1 LLTFPANLHRGGP
14 SEVQLDPSQ
23 PTQFYKFHRV
33 ACGVPYLQEGDV
45 SPFHAASGL
54 SEFPINHRLFGQVY
68 VKLQLSR
75 FQPWT
80 AGGSATYHT
89 VSEQIERVEAPFQQ
103 TSETDTVGTPGSR
116 PARAVLEPWGPQS
129 QADKTAILSQLE
141 LLLVHPLFF
150 QSKRYPALLRF
161 VVEQTLEGNADQV
174 KERSIGMEVF
184 GRPPGYDA
192 NADPVVRVTAGEI
205 RKRLAQYYYDPAHS
219 DEIRI
224 ELPTGSYV
232 PVFLRWAEPA
242 SPPQALPP
250 PASKTPATQLPVATS
265 VPQPSV
271 VTRHETTVHHGAH
284 PVLTLLLVLVT
295 LLLGMAGGY
304 WYRAYRQSNIPIPVP
319 AKQAVDDFWQPMT
332 AGPATVTFCL
342 GEPARDSSGDT
353 DPAQAIQHPKLAEP
367 LYFRLRQSG
376 LFALADVVT
385 LTRMTDVLERQNKSF
400 RVSAA
405 SEAGFSQLREGPA
418 VLIGAFDNLWTMRL
432 TRDLRF
438 GFDSIDGNAFI
449 VDRKQDRKSG
459 AKTQWF
465 TAWDLPYEKLA
476 RDYAI
481 VARYRDSLTGQP
493 VVIAAGI
500 SEEGTEA
507 AGELI
512 SNPTDLDA
520 LLQKAPAN
528 WRTMNMEAVIE
539 TQVIDGH
546 SGPPQVRAV
555 EFW

>member
-1 LLTFPANLHRGGP
+1 MAP
-14 SEVQLDPSQ
+14 
-23 PTQFYKFHRV
+23 
-33 ACGVPYLQEGDV
+33 
-45 SPFHAASGL
+45 
-54 SEFPINHRLFGQVY
+54 
-68 VKLQLSR
+68 
-75 FQPWT
+75 
-80 AGGSATYHT
+80 YHT
-89 VSEQIERVEAPFQQ
+89 VSERIKSVEAPQKPLTGPGV
-103 TSETDTVGTPGSR
+103 TSPSGSR
-116 PARAVLEPWGPQS
+116 PSRATLEPWTPRS
-129 QADKTAILSQLE
+129 LADREAILSQLE

-161 VVEQTLEGNADQV
+161 VVEQTLDGNADQV

-184 GRPPGYDA
+184 ARPPGYDA

-205 RKRLAQYYYDPAHS
+205 RKRLAQYYYDPAHA

-232 PVFLRWAEPA
+232 PVFLRTVETVEPPA
-242 SPPQALPP
+242 ALPAP
-250 PASKTPATQLPVATS
+250 PPVPATASDAL
-265 VPQPSV
+265 QPPPS
-271 VTRHETTVHHGAH
+271 TMTEPPLAARNQPIVHHVAH
-284 PVLTLLLVLVT
+284 PVLTLLLVFVT
-295 LLLGMAGGY
+295 LLLGLGAGY
-304 WYRAYRQSNIPIPVP
+304 WYRQYRESRIPVP
-319 AKQAVDDFWQPMT
+319 VVAGQAVDDFWLPMT

-353 DPAQAIQHPKLAEP
+353 DPAQTIKHPKLAEP

-385 LTRMTDVLERQNKSF
+385 LTRVTDVLDKQKKSF

-405 SEAGFSQLREGPA
+405 SEASFAELREGPA

-449 VDRKQDRKSG
+449 VDRKMNGKQDHNGG

-512 SNPTDLDA
+512 SNPADLDA

-528 WRTMNMEAVIE
+528 WRNMNIEAVIE

>member
-1 LLTFPANLHRGGP
+1 MEPKSPPESGAAATSASRG
-14 SEVQLDPSQ
+14 
-23 PTQFYKFHRV
+23 HRV
-33 ACGVPYLQEGDV
+33 
-45 SPFHAASGL
+45 
-54 SEFPINHRLFGQVY
+54 
-68 VKLQLSR
+68 
-75 FQPWT
+75 T
-80 AGGSATYHT
+80 
-89 VSEQIERVEAPFQQ
+89 
-103 TSETDTVGTPGSR
+103 
-116 PARAVLEPWGPQS
+116 LEPWVPQS
-129 QADKTAILSQLE
+129 VSDREAVLAQLE

-205 RKRLAQYYYDPAHS
+205 RKRLAQYYYDPTHS
-219 DEIRI
+219 EEIRI

-232 PVFLRWAEPA
+232 PVFQRTVEPIIPIA
-242 SPPQALPP
+242 P
-250 PASKTPATQLPVATS
+250 PAILSA
-265 VPQPSV
+265 PQPEPPREPSRAAAPSAV
-271 VTRHETTVHHGAH
+271 GPHESHPPAASSHHVTHHVAH
-284 PVLTLLLVLVT
+284 PVQTLLLVLVT
-295 LLLGMAGGY
+295 LLLGLGGGY
-304 WYRAYRQSNIPIPVP
+304 WFHQYRQSRIPVP
-319 AKQAVDDFWQPMT
+319 VPANQTVDDFWYPLT
-332 AGPATVTFCL
+332 AGSATVTFCL

-353 DPAQAIQHPKLAEP
+353 DPAQVIQHPKLTEP

-385 LTRMTDVLERQNKSF
+385 LTRMTDVLERQNKPF

-405 SEAGFSQLREGPA
+405 SAASFAQLREGPA

-438 GFDSIDGNAFI
+438 GFDSVDGNALI
-449 VDRKQDRKSG
+449 VDRRS
-459 AKTQWF
+459 KTKTSWTF
-465 TAWDLPYEKLA
+465 AWDIPYEKLA

-493 VVIAAGI
+493 IVITAGI

-512 SNPTDLDA
+512 SNPAELDS
-520 LLQKAPAN
+520 LIKNAPAN
-528 WRTMNMEAVIE
+528 WRNMNMEAVIE

-546 SGPPQVRAV
+546 AGPPQLRAV

>member
-1 LLTFPANLHRGGP
+1 MDTGQNASVSYGFGAFKRVDL
-14 SEVQLDPSQ
+14 SQ
-23 PTQFYKFHRV
+23 KP
-33 ACGVPYLQEGDV
+33 PGDV
-45 SPFHAASGL
+45 GASGM
-54 SEFPINHRLFGQVY
+54 P
-68 VKLQLSR
+68 
-75 FQPWT
+75 
-80 AGGSATYHT
+80 A
-89 VSEQIERVEAPFQQ
+89 
-103 TSETDTVGTPGSR
+103 SR
-116 PARAVLEPWGPQS
+116 PSRATLEPWVPQS
-129 QADKTAILSQLE
+129 LTDREAILSQLE
-141 LLLVHPLFF
+141 LLLVHPLFS

-161 VVEQTLEGNADQV
+161 VVEQTLDGNADQV

-184 GRPPGYDA
+184 GRSPGYDA

-205 RKRLAQYYYDPAHS
+205 RKRLAQYYYDPTHA

-232 PVFLRWAEPA
+232 PVFQRTVENVEPLV
-242 SPPQALPP
+242 ALPAPP
-250 PASKTPATQLPVATS
+250 PAPQSPELVQ
-265 VPQPSV
+265 PQPAAGAESPQAAQNQPI
-271 VTRHETTVHHGAH
+271 VHHVAH
-284 PVLTLLLVLVT
+284 PLLTLLLVFIT
-295 LLLGMAGGY
+295 LLLGLAGGY
-304 WYRAYRQSNIPIPVP
+304 WYRQYRQSRIPVP
-319 AKQAVDDFWQPMT
+319 IPADQAVDDFWQPMT

-353 DPAQAIQHPKLAEP
+353 DPAQTIKHPKLAEP

-376 LFALADVVT
+376 LFALADVIT
-385 LTRMTDVLERQNKSF
+385 LTRMTDVLERQKKSF

-449 VDRKQDRKSG
+449 VDRRSST
-459 AKTQWF
+459 KTTWF

-512 SNPTDLDA
+512 SNAADLDS
-520 LLQKAPAN
+520 LLQKAPSN
-528 WRTMNMEAVIE
+528 WRNMNMEAVIE

>member
-1 LLTFPANLHRGGP
+1 LETSQKP
-14 SEVQLDPSQ
+14 SPEAAA
-23 PTQFYKFHRV
+23 V
-33 ACGVPYLQEGDV
+33 A
-45 SPFHAASGL
+45 S
-54 SEFPINHRLFGQVY
+54 
-68 VKLQLSR
+68 
-75 FQPWT
+75 
-80 AGGSATYHT
+80 AGTRT
-89 VSEQIERVEAPFQQ
+89 
-103 TSETDTVGTPGSR
+103 T
-116 PARAVLEPWGPQS
+116 LEPWAPQS
-129 QADKTAILSQLE
+129 QADREAILAQLE
-141 LLLVHPLFF
+141 LLLVHPLFS

-161 VVEQTLEGNADQV
+161 VVEQTLAGNADQI

-219 DEIRI
+219 DEIRV

-232 PVFLRWAEPA
+232 PLFQRFLGPVNPPAALPAPSAAAEPVHA
-242 SPPQALPP
+242 PAAVVQSSQQPLPSFAAQAGATPSSHAPSPGRRQ
-250 PASKTPATQLPVATS
+250 PA
-265 VPQPSV
+265 
-271 VTRHETTVHHGAH
+271 VHHAAH
-284 PVLTLLLVLVT
+284 PVLTLLLVFVT
-295 LLLGMAGGY
+295 LLLGLVGGY
-304 WYRAYRQSNIPIPVP
+304 WYRQYLQSKIPVP
-319 AKQAVDDFWQPMT
+319 VPADQSVDDFWQPMT

-342 GEPARDSSGDT
+342 GEPARDSSRDT
-353 DPAQAIQHPKLAEP
+353 DPAQVIQHPKLTEP

-385 LTRMTDVLERQNKSF
+385 LTRMTDVLERQKKSF

-405 SEAGFSQLREGPA
+405 SEASFAQLREGPA

-449 VDRKQDRKSG
+449 VDRKSSTR
-459 AKTQWF
+459 TTWF

-481 VARYRDSLTGQP
+481 VARYRDALTGQP

-520 LLQKAPAN
+520 LLHTAPAN
-528 WRTMNMEAVIE
+528 WRNMNMEAVIE

-546 SGPPQVRAV
+546 SGPPKVRAV

>member
-1 LLTFPANLHRGGP
+1 
-14 SEVQLDPSQ
+14 V
-23 PTQFYKFHRV
+23 
-33 ACGVPYLQEGDV
+33 
-45 SPFHAASGL
+45 
-54 SEFPINHRLFGQVY
+54 
-68 VKLQLSR
+68 
-75 FQPWT
+75 
-80 AGGSATYHT
+80 
-89 VSEQIERVEAPFQQ
+89 
-103 TSETDTVGTPGSR
+103 
-116 PARAVLEPWGPQS
+116 PQS
-129 QADKTAILSQLE
+129 QSDREAIFSQLE
-141 LLLVHPLFF
+141 LLLAHPLFF
-150 QSKRYPALLRF
+150 QSKRYPVLLRF
-161 VVEQTLEGNADQV
+161 VVEQTLQGNAEQV

-205 RKRLAQYYYDPAHS
+205 RKRLAQYYYDPAHA

-232 PVFLRWAEPA
+232 PVFQRIVEAATPPA
-242 SPPQALPP
+242 ALPP
-250 PASKTPATQLPVATS
+250 PLPTQSTLVEPRPVESRLAEPGPSPSPIEKQPPAPTII
-265 VPQPSV
+265 QP
-271 VTRHETTVHHGAH
+271 TVHHAAH
-284 PVLTLLLVLVT
+284 PVLTLLLVFVT
-295 LLLGMAGGY
+295 LLLGLASGY
-304 WYRAYRQSNIPIPVP
+304 WYHQYRQSRMPVP
-319 AKQAVDDFWQPMT
+319 IRADQTVDDIWQPLT
-332 AGPATVTFCL
+332 AGRATVTFCL

-353 DPAQAIQHPKLAEP
+353 DPAQTIRHPKLAEP

-376 LFALADVVT
+376 LFALADVIT
-385 LTRMTDVLERQNKSF
+385 LTRMTDVLERQKKSF

-405 SEAGFSQLREGPA
+405 SEASFAQLREGPA
-418 VLIGAFDNLWTMRL
+418 VLIGAFDNVWTMRL

-449 VDRKQDRKSG
+449 VDRKSI
-459 AKTQWF
+459 AKTTWF

-520 LLQKAPAN
+520 LLHNAPAN
-528 WRTMNMEAVIE
+528 WRAMNMEAVIE
-539 TQVIDGH
+539 TRVIDGH
-546 SGPPQVRAV
+546 AGPPQVRAV

>member
-1 LLTFPANLHRGGP
+1 MEASYQPSSETGAIGIAGP
-14 SEVQLDPSQ
+14 SPV
-23 PTQFYKFHRV
+23 R
-33 ACGVPYLQEGDV
+33 
-45 SPFHAASGL
+45 
-54 SEFPINHRLFGQVY
+54 
-68 VKLQLSR
+68 
-75 FQPWT
+75 
-80 AGGSATYHT
+80 AT
-89 VSEQIERVEAPFQQ
+89 
-103 TSETDTVGTPGSR
+103 
-116 PARAVLEPWGPQS
+116 LESWVPQS
-129 QADKTAILSQLE
+129 QSDKSAALAQLE

-219 DEIRI
+219 GEIRI

-232 PVFLRWAEPA
+232 PTFQRWIETA
-242 SPPQALPP
+242 SPSVALPLT
-250 PASKTPATQLPVATS
+250 AVTTPAHS
-265 VPQPSV
+265 VPTAHPSGASL

-284 PVLTLLLVLVT
+284 PILTTFLILVT
-295 LLLGMAGGY
+295 LLLGIAGGY
-304 WYRAYRQSNIPIPVP
+304 WYRAYRQSQIPVP
-319 AKQAVDDFWQPMT
+319 IPPYQAVDDFWQPMT
-332 AGPATVTFCL
+332 AGSATVTFCL

-385 LTRMTDVLERQNKSF
+385 LTRMTDILERQNKPF

-405 SEAGFSQLREGPA
+405 SEASFSQLREGPA

-449 VDRKQDRKSG
+449 VDRKSST
-459 AKTQWF
+459 KTTWF
-465 TAWDLPYEKLA
+465 MAWDLPYQKLA

-481 VARYRDSLTGQP
+481 VARYHDSLTGQP

-512 SNPTDLDA
+512 SNPTDLAA
-520 LLQKAPAN
+520 LLQKAPSN
-528 WRTMNMEAVIE
+528 WRNMNMEAVIE

>member
-1 LLTFPANLHRGGP
+1 MDR
-14 SEVQLDPSQ
+14 E
-23 PTQFYKFHRV
+23 
-33 ACGVPYLQEGDV
+33 
-45 SPFHAASGL
+45 
-54 SEFPINHRLFGQVY
+54 
-68 VKLQLSR
+68 
-75 FQPWT
+75 
-80 AGGSATYHT
+80 
-89 VSEQIERVEAPFQQ
+89 
-103 TSETDTVGTPGSR
+103 
-116 PARAVLEPWGPQS
+116 
-129 QADKTAILSQLE
+129 AILAQLE
-141 LLLVHPLFF
+141 LLLIHPLFS

-161 VVEQTLEGNADQV
+161 VVEQTLAGNADQV

-184 GRPPGYDA
+184 GRIPGYDA

-205 RKRLAQYYYDPAHS
+205 RKRLAQYYYDPTHS
-219 DEIRI
+219 EEIRV

-232 PVFLRWAEPA
+232 PVFLRFQEPVKEPLTEPVRPPDALPAPVA
-242 SPPQALPP
+242 SPGPADPPHAPHQISHLPIPLTAAPTVPPSSHPQGPLGLSGLSALP
-250 PASKTPATQLPVATS
+250 AAN
-265 VPQPSV
+265 
-271 VTRHETTVHHGAH
+271 RHHPTIHHAAH
-284 PVLTLLLVLVT
+284 PILTLLLVFVT
-295 LLLGMAGGY
+295 LLLGLAGGY
-304 WYRAYRQSNIPIPVP
+304 WYRQYLQSKIPVP
-319 AKQAVDDFWQPMT
+319 VPADQSVDDFWQPMT

-353 DPAQAIQHPKLAEP
+353 DPAQTIQHRKLTEP

-385 LTRMTDVLERQNKSF
+385 LTRMTDVLERQKKSF

-405 SEAGFSQLREGPA
+405 SEASFAQLREGPA

-449 VDRKQDRKSG
+449 VDRKSS
-459 AKTQWF
+459 AKTTWF

-512 SNPTDLDA
+512 SNPTDLEA
-520 LLQKAPAN
+520 LLQNAPAN
-528 WRTMNMEAVIE
+528 WRNMNMEAVIE

-546 SGPPQVRAV
+546 SGPPKVRAV